1 MNYKIEGGNLPV
13 LLCQLDTGDEMMCE
27 GGSMSWMDDEIEMKT
42 QGGGIGKVFGRMF
55 TGESMFQNRYVAK
68 RPGEIAFASS
78 FPGSI
83 RAIEVTPDKPV
94 IAQKGAFLASY
105 GNIDVSVFFQKKL
118 RSGLFGGEG
127 FLMQKFSGNGIVFI
141 EIDGSAV
148 EYDIAAGDC
157 KIVDTGYLAA
167 MDGSCSIDTR
177 TVKGVKNVLFG
188 GEGLFNTVVNG
199 PGHII
204 VQSMPIQKTAAAI
217 SPFIRR
223 STSSSSD

>member
-13 LLCQLDTGDEMMCE
+13 LLVQLEAGEEMTCE

-42 QGGGIGKVFGRMF
+42 EGGGVGKMFGRMF
-55 TGESMFQNRYVAK
+55 TGESMFQNKYVAN
-68 RPGEIAFASS
+68 RTGEIAFASS

-94 IAQKGAFLASY
+94 IAQKSAFLACY
-105 GNIDVSVFFQKKL
+105 GNIDISVFFQKKL
-118 RSGLFGGEG
+118 KSGIFGGEG
-127 FLMQKFSGNGIVFI
+127 FLMQKFSGNGTVFI

-148 EYDIAAGDC
+148 EYDIPAGDC
-157 KIVDTGYLAA
+157 KIIDTGYLAA
-167 MDGSCSIDTR
+167 MDATCSMDTR

-188 GEGLFNTVVNG
+188 GEGLFNTVVKG

-204 VQSMPIQKTAAAI
+204 LQSMPIQKTAMAI
-217 SPFIRR
+217 DPYIVKT
-223 STSSSSD
+223 TSSN

>member
-13 LLCQLDTGDEMMCE
+13 LLCHLEAGEEMMCE

-42 QGGGIGKVFGRMF
+42 EGGGIGKVFGRMF
-55 TGESMFQNRYVAK
+55 SGEKMFQNRYIAN

-83 RAIEVTPDKPV
+83 RAINVTPDKPV
-94 IAQKGAFLASY
+94 IAQKSAFLASF
-105 GNIDVSVFFQKKL
+105 GNIEVSVFFQKKMKA
-118 RSGLFGGEG
+118 GLFGGEG
-127 FLMQKFSGNGIVFI
+127 FIMQKFSGNGIVFI

-167 MDGSCSIDTR
+167 MDATCSIDTR
-177 TVKGVKNVLFG
+177 TVKGIKNALFG

-204 VQSMPIQKTAAAI
+204 VQTMPIMKTAAAI
-217 SPFIRR
+217 DPFITK
-223 STSSSSD
+223 TSASAD

>member
-13 LLCQLDTGDEMMCE
+13 LICQLEAGEEMMCE
-27 GGSMSWMDDEIEMKT
+27 GGSMSWMDDEIEMQTK
-42 QGGGIGKVFGRMF
+42 GGGVGKMFGRMF
-55 TGESMFQNRYVAK
+55 TGEKMFQNRYVAK
-68 RPGEIAFASS
+68 SAGEIAFASS

-94 IAQKGAFLASY
+94 IAQKSAFLASH
-105 GNIDVSVFFQKKL
+105 GDIEVSVFFQKKL
-118 RSGLFGGEG
+118 KAGVFGGEG

-141 EIDGSAV
+141 EIDGSAI
-148 EYDIAAGDC
+148 EYDIPAGDC

-167 MDGSCSIDTR
+167 MDATCSMDTR

-199 PGHII
+199 PGHVIL
-204 VQSMPIQKTAAAI
+204 QSMPIQKTAAAI
-217 SPFIRR
+217 DPFI
-223 STSSSSD
+223 TKVSSNN

>member
-13 LLCQLDTGDEMMCE
+13 LLCRLEAGEEMVCE

-42 QGGGIGKVFGRMF
+42 EGGGVGKVFGRMF
-55 TGESMFQNRYVAK
+55 TGESMFQNRYVAN

-94 IAQKGAFLASY
+94 IAQKSAFLASF
-105 GNIDVSVFFQKKL
+105 GSIDISVFFQKKMK
-118 RSGLFGGEG
+118 SGFFGGEG
-127 FLMQKFSGNGIVFI
+127 FLMQKFSGTGIVFI

-148 EYDIAAGDC
+148 EYDIPAGDC

-167 MDGSCSIDTR
+167 MDGTCSIDTR

-188 GEGLFNTVVNG
+188 GEGLFNTVVKG
-199 PGHII
+199 PGHVIL
-204 VQSMPIQKTAAAI
+204 QTMPIVKTAMAI
-217 SPFIRR
+217 SPFIPK
-223 STSSSSD
+223 TSVSSN

>member
-13 LLCQLDTGDEMMCE
+13 LLCRLEAGEEMVCE

-42 QGGGIGKVFGRMF
+42 EGGGVGKVFGRMF
-55 TGESMFQNRYVAK
+55 TGESMFQNRYVAN

-94 IAQKGAFLASY
+94 IAQKSAFLASF
-105 GNIDVSVFFQKKL
+105 GSIDISVFFQKKMK
-118 RSGLFGGEG
+118 SGFFGGEG
-127 FLMQKFSGNGIVFI
+127 FLMQKFSGTGIVFI
-141 EIDGSAV
+141 EIDGSAE
-148 EYDIAAGDC
+148 EYDIPAGDC

-167 MDGSCSIDTR
+167 MDGTCSIDTR

-188 GEGLFNTVVNG
+188 GEGLFNTVVKG
-199 PGHII
+199 PGHVIL
-204 VQSMPIQKTAAAI
+204 QTMPIVKTAMAI
-217 SPFIRR
+217 SPFIPK
-223 STSSSSD
+223 TSVSSN

>member
-1 MNYKIEGGNLPV
+1 MNYRIEGGNLPV
-13 LLCQLDTGDEMMCE
+13 LLCRLEAGEEMVCE
-27 GGSMSWMDDEIEMKT
+27 GGSMSWMDDEIEMQT
-42 QGGGIGKVFGRMF
+42 EGGGVGKVFGRMF

-94 IAQKGAFLASY
+94 IAQKSAFLASF
-105 GNIDVSVFFQKKL
+105 GNIDVSVFFQKKMK
-118 RSGLFGGEG
+118 SGFFGGEG
-127 FLMQKFSGNGIVFI
+127 FLMQKFSGTGIVFI

-148 EYDIAAGDC
+148 EYDIPAGDC

-188 GEGLFNTVVNG
+188 GEGLFNTVVKG
-199 PGHII
+199 PGHVIL
-204 VQSMPIQKTAAAI
+204 QTMPIVKTAMAI
-217 SPFIRR
+217 SPFIAK
-223 STSSSSD
+223 TSVSSN